1 MRGVA
6 GRIVALVDG
15 NCFFASCLQAADP
28 ALGGRPVVVAGDPEQ
43 RQGVVLAVSYEVR
56 RLARGPVRAGMP
68 VGQARRLLPPGVIF
82 AAPDHQLFCAVS
94 DRLYAILQRFSPLN
108 ERASVDEIYAD
119 WTGCTHLFGGD
130 PVTMAR
136 RVKAAIAA
144 AIGIPVSVGIGH
156 SKIVAKTAAE
166 LEKPD
171 GLTWLQ
177 PPDWRERVYPL
188 PVGDLYGVGPKTL
201 PKLQRFGIRTV
212 GDLARADAGLLHR
225 VFGVYGEQMRRA
237 ARGEDDDPVH
247 PNDPEETKS
256 FSHATTLPRDLRD
269 RAEQRQVLLDL
280 SDQVARRLRQA
291 GFAGRTIALSIRDPS
306 FRTIT
311 RSRSL
316 PAATHQ
322 TAPKY
327 HTASFLLDT
336 HWPPGAA
343 VRLLG
348 VGIANLQ
355 RGRPDRHR
363 QLSLFDLAGPSA
375 GRAGKAAALPQS
387 EARRRTADQ
396 AIDVIRSR
404 YGEGAIARLSQLSS
418 ATHRRLT
425 DRQNIGPAFAH
436 RPEGHRPEGGEA

>member
-28 ALGGRPVVVAGDPEQ
+28 ALRGRPVVVAGDPEQ
-43 RQGVVLAVSYEVR
+43 RQGVVLAVSCEAR

-68 VGQARRLLPPGVIF
+68 VGQARRLL
-82 AAPDHQLFCAVS
+82 
-94 DRLYAILQRFSPLN
+94 
-108 ERASVDEIYAD
+108 
-119 WTGCTHLFGGD
+119 

-311 RSRSL
+311 RSRSEHRSRL
-316 PAATHQ
+316 CASPGGRRGMTGQPQSPGRFSPAAQ
-322 TAPKY
+322 A
-327 HTASFLLDT
+327 ASSSSFVFS
-336 HWPPGAA
+336 PA
-343 VRLLG
+343 
-348 VGIANLQ
+348 
-355 RGRPDRHR
+355 
-363 QLSLFDLAGPSA
+363 S
-375 GRAGKAAALPQS
+375 GRAWS
-387 EARRRTADQ
+387 T
-396 AIDVIRSR
+396 
-404 YGEGAIARLSQLSS
+404 
-418 ATHRRLT
+418 T
-425 DRQNIGPAFAH
+425 
-436 RPEGHRPEGGEA
+436 